1 MTKVTPEEYTSVNM
15 PTNNT
20 NKKTILLEI
29 KLNNKI
35 LLLFSAGEKKKKKTV
50 FLCNRGKH
58 TDTVMVRTV
67 VAP

>member
-35 LLLFSAGEKKKKKTV
+35 LLLFSAGEKKKKKDC
-50 FLCNRGKH
+50 FLVQQR
-58 TDTVMVRTV
+58 
-67 VAP
+67 